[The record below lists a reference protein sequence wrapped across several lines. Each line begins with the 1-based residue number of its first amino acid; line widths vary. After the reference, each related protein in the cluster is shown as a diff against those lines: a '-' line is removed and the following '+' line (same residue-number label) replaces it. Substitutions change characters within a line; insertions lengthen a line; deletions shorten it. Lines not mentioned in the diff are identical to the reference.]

1 MSISVYNFGIVAR
14 RLLNFAAPGEFY
26 IVEALCRPKKDGE
39 STLGG
44 STNNHT
50 RMVKMWA
57 IYSED
62 DWDRLIEEMEKVCD
76 ANNARLYF
84 LPQPRTT
91 YSAMK
96 SIMSAAL
103 ANLDNEKVNFNRF
116 LTSALCGLHDSPRKR
131 WVLDIDWDDPVL
143 SKWVREN
150 EPEKAGTVMVEV
162 DSAASKV
169 LANVCERVVACGTG
183 TAEDVVFLPTA
194 NGVHIVTPPFSP
206 VANPKINLPPMPQ
219 PWNPDWL
226 KKDAMTLV
234 YTPNHTSEEQ
244 DS

>member
-1 MSISVYNFGIVAR
+1 MSANVYNFNLVKD
-14 RLLNFAAPGEFY
+14 RLLKFVSRGEFY
-26 IVEALCRPKKDGE
+26 IAEALCRPKKDGE

-57 IYSED
+57 IYSIE
-62 DWDRLIEEMEKVCD
+62 DWDRLEGEMESVCD

-91 YSAMK
+91 YAAMK
-96 SIMSAAL
+96 SIMSTAL
-103 ANLDNEKVNFNRF
+103 ANLDNERVNFNRF
-116 LTSALCGLHDSPRKR
+116 LTSSLCGLHDSPRKR
-131 WVLDIDWDDPVL
+131 WVLDIDWDDPTL

-183 TAEDVVFLPTA
+183 TVEDVVFLPTA

-206 VANPKINLPPMPQ
+206 VASPKINLPPMPQ
-219 PWNPDWL
+219 PWNPEWM

-244 DS
+244 DL